1 MSICHPDDIHNT
13 IDYKSFTDCSIKEII
28 NDYLEKNDDV
38 SPSFPT
44 SSPNASV
51 LRTSASGSNH
61 HAFFLIDIN
70 QIVKLY
76 ELWNEYLPNIKPY
89 YAVKCNPDPHFITIL
104 SKLGVN
110 FDCASKKEIELV
122 NDIVRDPSRIIYANP
137 CKQLEYISYAQE
149 KSVDLM
155 TFDCELEIYKIKLC
169 HPNARLLLRIAV
181 DDSGSLVKFSTKFGC
196 KPENIEQLLITAKK
210 ESMNVVGFSFHV
222 GSGCRTPYQ
231 YYNAIHECKKA
242 TLIAEKLG
250 MKCSIIDVGGGFPG
264 NNSYLFNDIAQ
275 SIHQAMDDFFTEEV
289 EQTHPVAKLP
299 SELVVGGY
307 EERKPPDH
315 KTIEFIAEP
324 GRFFAESTYTLVVN
338 IIGKKISST
347 NDGPIEYM
355 YYINDGV
362 YGSFNCLMF
371 DHAQPVIMSMRENND
386 SELRSPSLL
395 RFTPGLRPSAKRP
408 NGSKTF
414 PSKIFGP
421 TCDSIDVVAEK
432 VMLPELH
439 IGDWLYVENFGAYT
453 CAAGSEFNGMER
465 PVKYYISRE

>member
-1 MSICHPDDIHNT
+1 MSICHPDVSIPNSVGE
-13 IDYKSFTDCSIKEII
+13 IVAYRVSSEEAFRNVSPLPPLNEGMVDYKSFTDCSIKEII
-28 NDYLEKNDDV
+28 NTYLEKND
-38 SPSFPT
+38 
-44 SSPNASV
+44 
-51 LRTSASGSNH
+51 NH

-70 QIVKLY
+70 QLVKLY
-76 ELWNEYLPNIKPY
+76 ELWNEYLPNIIPY

-122 NDIVRDPSRIIYANP
+122 NDIVCDPSRIIYANP
-137 CKQLEYISYAQE
+137 CKQFEYISYTEE

-155 TFDCELEIYKIKLC
+155 TFDCEIELCKIKLC

-196 KPENIEQLLITAKK
+196 KPENIEQLLVTAKK
-210 ESMNVVGFSFHV
+210 EEMNVVGFSFHV

-242 TLIAEKLG
+242 ALIAEKLG

-275 SIHQAMDDFFTEEV
+275 SIHQAMDDFFTEEI
-289 EQTHPVAKLP
+289 EQ
-299 SELVVGGY
+299 
-307 EERKPPDH
+307 
-315 KTIEFIAEP
+315 KTIKFIAEP
-324 GRFFAESTYTLVVN
+324 GRFFAESTHTLVVN

-371 DHAQPVIMSMRENND
+371 DHAQPAIISMREDND
-386 SELRSPSLL
+386 
-395 RFTPGLRPSAKRP
+395 
-408 NGSKTF
+408 SKTF

>member
-1 MSICHPDDIHNT
+1 MSICHPDVSIPNSVSDIVAYRVSSEEAMSPLPPLNGMFSVAEGGGKLT
-13 IDYKSFTDCSIKEII
+13 NNVERSSELFEGMVDYKSFTDCSIKEII
-28 NDYLEKNDDV
+28 NDYLEKND
-38 SPSFPT
+38 
-44 SSPNASV
+44 
-51 LRTSASGSNH
+51 NH

-76 ELWNEYLPNIKPY
+76 ELWNDYLPNIKPY
-89 YAVKCNPDPHFITIL
+89 YAVKCNPDPHFITML

-122 NDIVRDPSRIIYANP
+122 NDIVCDPSRIIYANP
-137 CKQLEYISYAQE
+137 CKQFEYISYAEE

-155 TFDCELEIYKIKLC
+155 TFDCEIELCKIKLC

-196 KPENIEQLLITAKK
+196 KPENIEQLLVTAKK
-210 ESMNVVGFSFHV
+210 EGMNVVGFSFHV

-299 SELVVGGY
+299 SELVVGGFQ
-307 EERKPPDH
+307 PPDH
-315 KTIEFIAEP
+315 KTVEFIAEP
-324 GRFFAESTYTLVVN
+324 GRFFAESTHTLVVN

-371 DHAQPVIMSMRENND
+371 DHAQPVIMSMRENN
-386 SELRSPSLL
+386 
-395 RFTPGLRPSAKRP
+395 
-408 NGSKTF
+408 GSKTF

-439 IGDWLYVENFGAYT
+439 IGDRLYLENFGAYT
-453 CAAGSEFNGMER
+453 CAASSEFNGMER